1 MKKYLILFL
10 IIPFFTF
17 GQSNDKNVNETFKVD
32 GNCSM
37 CKKRIEKATLS
48 LKGVKYAKWNKR
60 SSDLSIIYDNER
72 VNIQEIRSKI
82 AQSGHDNG
90 EYIATLNTYDKLP
103 ECCKYRD
110 TGKH

>member
-1 MKKYLILFL
+1 M
-10 IIPFFTF
+10 
-17 GQSNDKNVNETFKVD
+17 
-32 GNCSM
+32 
-37 CKKRIEKATLS
+37 
-48 LKGVKYAKWNKR
+48 
-60 SSDLSIIYDNER
+60 
-72 VNIQEIRSKI
+72 NIQEIRSKI

>member
-48 LKGVKYAKWNKR
+48 LKGV
-60 SSDLSIIYDNER
+60 
-72 VNIQEIRSKI
+72 
-82 AQSGHDNG
+82 
-90 EYIATLNTYDKLP
+90 
-103 ECCKYRD
+103 
-110 TGKH
+110 